1 MKHQRYVMLAFVVGS
16 VLAGIAVDAAS
27 VSAFAA
33 TGTPNAQIAGLIS
46 YSVALSVMFSFMMF
60 FILIRSASAVEFSDQ
75 VVGELFR
82 VTWPSKDETVS
93 ASTTVVVTTI
103 FVASVIGVYD
113 AIWKFVA
120 SIFLFAGN

>member
-113 AIWKFVA
+113 VIWNFVA